1 MDYEEFLRNYSPEL
15 QLIDALDALTH
26 FCPDAAETID
36 RLVSQTNNE
45 KSVSEPL
52 QTDQTPQTSAPDTQL
67 P

>member
-15 QLIDALDALTH
+15 QLMDALDALNH

-36 RLVSQTNNE
+36 RLVSRSNNE
-45 KSVSEPL
+45 KTASESH
-52 QTDQTPQTSAPDTQL
+52 QTDPDPQTSAPDTQL